1 MAVATK
7 GNSTMSKVKRKAP
20 SWWSSP
26 KKVIWNERQKK
37 SREKQRQYE
46 EQSAKLEKERD
57 TWEQYQNKQMQI
69 ELARLM
75 QNTKSASELMRS
87 DNDRTEMILTFT
99 LSQPY
104 RVADTDRSFN
114 AVMDRII
121 SQANSL
127 MFYVRKL
134 SKSTR
139 FKSDETKAC
148 RYKNRLHYHWAL
160 ELQTSG
166 DVHMHIVV
174 SIYDDIDELV
184 RLIQLVH
191 DLRNRN
197 LSLFFASRDNQS
209 EYEVFPLGRTHFALS
224 SHLKDDLFA
233 YYKSKGI
240 PIVSMEDKEDDT
252 RMNYFLPSLSPE
264 INIYS
269 GRGTLLEFSDNKT
282 MAKKYDTLRK
292 YIISMTR
299 AKFKLRTVQKAVSD
313 AQRVHNLKG
322 KFEGDE
328 TRAAEDVAVFE
339 YLGLKLHSS
348 SEMLFSKSMY
358 QKIRKQL
365 VSHKKRYKSLAQ
377 VTIDWCKGLLTV
389 EGKQPDRVIRYRGE
403 VIAVEPKKQKLLVDE
418 SYTEESNSYKFTK
431 EGM

>member
-1 MAVATK
+1 MA
-7 GNSTMSKVKRKAP
+7 KVKRKAP
-20 SWWSSP
+20 SFWSQH
-26 KKVIWNERQKK
+26 KKVIWYERQKK
-37 SREKQRQYE
+37 SREKQRQYKE
-46 EQSAKLEKERD
+46 KSAMLTSKRD
-57 TWEQYQNKQMQI
+57 TWEQYQTKQMQI
-69 ELARLM
+69 ELARLF

-87 DNDRTEMILTFT
+87 SNDRTEMIVTFT

-104 RVADTDRSFN
+104 RVSDTDRSFN

-139 FKSDETKAC
+139 FKSNETKEC

-160 ELQTSG
+160 ELQTGG

-174 SIYDDIDELV
+174 SIYDDIEELV

-191 DLRNRN
+191 DLRNRY
-197 LSLFFASRDNQS
+197 LSPFYTRRGKQPDN
-209 EYEVFPLGRTHFALS
+209 EVFPLGRTHFALS
-224 SHLKDDLFA
+224 AHLKDELFK
-233 YYKSKGI
+233 YYKSNGVF
-240 PIVSMEDKEDDT
+240 IVEWEDREDHT

-269 GRGTLLEFSDNKT
+269 GKGTLLEFSDNKT
-282 MAKKYDTLRK
+282 MAEKYDKLRK

-313 AQRVHNLKG
+313 VQRVHNLKG
-322 KFEGDE
+322 KFKGDE

-348 SEMLFSKSMY
+348 SEMLFSKSFY

-365 VSHKKRYKSLAQ
+365 VAHKKRYKSLAQ
-377 VTIDWCKGLLTV
+377 VTIDWCKGLLIV
-389 EGKQPDRVIRYRGE
+389 EGKQPDRVIRYCDE
-403 VIAVEPKKQKLLVDE
+403 IIAAEPKKQRLVVDE
-418 SYTEESNSYKFTK
+418 FHTEEFSSYQLAK
-431 EGM
+431 EGYLIPVHPKDII

>member
-1 MAVATK
+1 MA
-7 GNSTMSKVKRKAP
+7 SK
-20 SWWSSP
+20 
-26 KKVIWNERQKK
+26 
-37 SREKQRQYE
+37 
-46 EQSAKLEKERD
+46 RD

-75 QNTKSASELMRS
+75 QNTKSASELMRHYG
-87 DNDRTEMILTFT
+87 DRTEMILTFT

-104 RVADTDRSFN
+104 RVADTNRSFN
-114 AVMDRII
+114 AIMERII
-121 SQANSL
+121 TQANSL

-134 SKSTR
+134 NKSTR
-139 FKSDETKAC
+139 FKSDEPKEC

-160 ELQTSG
+160 ELQTGG

-174 SIYDDIDELV
+174 SIYDDIEELV

-191 DLRNRN
+191 ELRNRY
-197 LSLFFASRDNQS
+197 LHPFFTGKDFKT
-209 EYEVFPLGRTHFALS
+209 EIYPLGRTHFALS
-224 SHLKDDLFA
+224 AHLKDDLFKN
-233 YYKSKGI
+233 YRSRGI
-240 PIVSMEDKEDDT
+240 QITSMPDKEDNT

-264 INIYS
+264 INIFS
-269 GRGTLLEFSDNKT
+269 GKGTLLEFSDNKS
-282 MAKKYDTLRK
+282 MAEKYDKLRK

-313 AQRVHNLKG
+313 VQRVHNLKG

-348 SEMLFSKSMY
+348 SEMLFSKSLY

-365 VSHKKRYKSLAQ
+365 IEHKKKYKSLAQ
-377 VTIDWCKGLLTV
+377 VTLDWCKGILTV
-389 EGKQPDRVIRYRGE
+389 EGNQSDRVIRYRGE
-403 VIAVEPKKQKLLVDE
+403 IIAVEPKKQKIIVDE
-418 SYTEESNSYKFTK
+418 FCGEEINSYQLAK

>member
-7 GNSTMSKVKRKAP
+7 GNSTMAKVTRRTP
-20 SWWSSP
+20 SWWS
-26 KKVIWNERQKK
+26 KKKKFIWDERQKK

-46 EQSAKLEKERD
+46 ERSAKMTSKRD

-69 ELARLM
+69 ELARLL
-75 QNTKSASELMRS
+75 QNTKSSSQLMRS
-87 DNDRTEMILTFT
+87 DNDRTEMILTLT

-139 FKSDETKAC
+139 FKSDEPKEC

-160 ELQTSG
+160 ELQTGG

-174 SIYDDIDELV
+174 SIYDDVEELV

-191 DLRNRN
+191 ELRNRY
-197 LSLFFASRDNQS
+197 LHPFFSGKDSQT
-209 EYEVFPLGRTHFALS
+209 EIFPLGRTHFALS
-224 SHLKDDLFA
+224 AHLKDDLFN
-233 YYKSKGI
+233 YYRSKGVQI
-240 PIVSMEDKEDDT
+240 TSMPDKEDHT
-252 RMNYFLPSLSPE
+252 RMNYFLPSLSPK
-264 INIYS
+264 ISIVS
-269 GRGTLLEFSDNKT
+269 GRGTLLEFSNNKT
-282 MAKKYDTLRK
+282 MSAKYDTLRK

-348 SEMLFSKSMY
+348 SEMLFSKSLY

-365 VSHKKRYKSLAQ
+365 INHKRRYKSLAQ
-377 VTIDWCKGLLTV
+377 VTIDWCKGLLIV
-389 EGKQPDRVIRYRGE
+389 EGKHPDRVIRYRDE
-403 VIAVEPKKQKLLVDE
+403 IIAIEPKKQKLVVDAF
-418 SYTEESNSYKFTK
+418 YAEESNSYQLTK
-431 EGM
+431 EGV